1 VMPLAEELPDELKS
15 LTRRQAIEINHK
27 QWEAS
32 SGELIRTLEGILKP
46 AVAGVPL
53 AAGSSAPEA
62 TPVPVSPVTKPLPVQ
77 AAPPQA
83 SAVAKPG
90 GLKRWAL
97 PAALI
102 AAGAVGGG
110 VWMAQGGAPEGTSSE
125 APGVAMASREPAL
138 TSAPDTGTAT
148 LALPAPA
155 PTAAQASTA
164 SVSGVPAASPTAVV
178 SSTREAP
185 AALPAPVAQPAPPPV
200 VAPPAPA
207 PAPAPSPVIR
217 SFTADASAARARLC
231 YSVAHADSL
240 TLSPRPGELGASL
253 QDCVTVALEAPT
265 TFTLTARSTSK
276 TVRRTLKVAPP
287 QVVGAAAPAPVPAPA
302 SAAAPAPAMAP
313 IPAAPAAPVVV
324 ASSPLPLKGE
334 RWVYRSS
341 GKWGNSPRRTFEIV
355 AQSVSNGV
363 VTDALNILEPP
374 GGGSEVK
381 RSRGNQPDFVT
392 WGSIGFEFSPYFGA
406 YLNLAQQ
413 GTLKGFPTPDL
424 QPRFGQWFSE
434 AKMIGPETVTVPAG
448 TFKAYKVE
456 VWSSRNSTNLDILG
470 AGRGG
475 GGQIGDRMEP
485 TRVQYLIW
493 YAPEAK
499 RYVRMERRV
508 TSAANTESDKDL
520 FELVSHKLP

>member
-1 VMPLAEELPDELKS
+1 
-15 LTRRQAIEINHK
+15 
-27 QWEAS
+27 
-32 SGELIRTLEGILKP
+32 
-46 AVAGVPL
+46 
-53 AAGSSAPEA
+53 
-62 TPVPVSPVTKPLPVQ
+62 
-77 AAPPQA
+77 
-83 SAVAKPG
+83 
-90 GLKRWAL
+90 
-97 PAALI
+97 
-102 AAGAVGGG
+102 
-110 VWMAQGGAPEGTSSE
+110 
-125 APGVAMASREPAL
+125 MASREPAS
-138 TSAPDTGTAT
+138 TSLPDTGTAT
-148 LALPAPA
+148 LPLPVPA

-164 SVSGVPAASPTAVV
+164 SASGVPAASPTAAV
-178 SSTREAP
+178 SSTPEAP
-185 AALPAPVAQPAPPPV
+185 AAAPAPVAQPAPPPPPV
-200 VAPPAPA
+200 AAPPAPA

-231 YSVAHADSL
+231 YSVAYADSL

-265 TFTLTARSTSK
+265 TFTLTARSAGK
-276 TVRRTLKVAPP
+276 TVRKTLKVAPLP
-287 QVVGAAAPAPVPAPA
+287 VVAAAAPAPMPAPA
-302 SAAAPAPAMAP
+302 PAAAPAPAMAP
-313 IPAAPAAPVVV
+313 MPAAPAAPVVV

-424 QPRFGQWFSE
+424 EPRFGQWYSE

-448 TFKAYKVE
+448 TFRAYKVE

-470 AGRGG
+470 SGRGAMG
-475 GGQIGDRMEP
+475 RTGDRMEP